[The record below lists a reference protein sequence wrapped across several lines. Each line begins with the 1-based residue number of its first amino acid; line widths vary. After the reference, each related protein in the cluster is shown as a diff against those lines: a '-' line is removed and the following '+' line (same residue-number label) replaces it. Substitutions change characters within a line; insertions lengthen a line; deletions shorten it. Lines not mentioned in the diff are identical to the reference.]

1 MPSSRAG
8 RGKVA
13 LEIELLVDHQG
24 EARGVDAEGAED
36 EPAMLGQLLAIS
48 PEHGRGYAGGHSTCT
63 RTERG
68 HTRKS
73 TIEGVVGTCSY
84 TVRDA
89 RIRPDAHGEGCLM
102 CAVRESH
109 LRLSSLNAQ
118 SAALVLTSLGSTAY
132 TFRVACEKACS
143 RIMS

>member
-1 MPSSRAG
+1 MLKEQKTSRPCSVSCSRSRLSTDAG
-8 RGKVA
+8 MLGGTARVRAPNVGTHERAAKEH
-13 LEIELLVDHQG
+13 EIE
-24 EARGVDAEGAED
+24 GVVG
-36 EPAMLGQLLAIS
+36 
-48 PEHGRGYAGGHSTCT
+48 T
-63 RTERG
+63 
-68 HTRKS
+68 
-73 TIEGVVGTCSY
+73 GVVGTCSY